1 MFCSTVQPNG
11 TLPRPAAPRLH
22 ELALGALATV
32 PAFLGAFYHAAKV
45 YTNLAYS
52 TMHVDAA
59 VQAKSSLFVSCVI
72 VSARAGGVARSEL

>member
-45 YTNLAYS
+45 YTHLAYS

-59 VQAKSSLFVSCVI
+59 VQAKSSFVSCV
-72 VSARAGGVARSEL
+72 SALEQAESLARSEL